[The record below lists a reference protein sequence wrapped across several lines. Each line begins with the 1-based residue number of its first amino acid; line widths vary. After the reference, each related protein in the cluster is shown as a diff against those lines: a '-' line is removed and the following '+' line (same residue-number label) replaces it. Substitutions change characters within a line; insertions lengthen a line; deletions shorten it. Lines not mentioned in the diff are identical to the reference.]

1 MRLLL
6 LLMAFAGAGCVD
18 ENADQL
24 CIRHSNCPMGWYCS
38 QGVCRGKTPAAVVVV
53 DTGSSTDSGPTDT
66 STGDASDAS
75 SRSDAASVGDVSDGD
90 VSDVLTDAALGD
102 GANVTDVAAA
112 DSALGDALLG
122 DVASSTDAASSD
134 VDQVGDASAQDAFS
148 DGGSVDPSS
157 DTAVVLDGGP
167 DPGPL
172 DVPIPDLAP
181 DAGIADRGFTSFP
194 LPSFDT
200 GFGKPR

>member
-1 MRLLL
+1 
-6 LLMAFAGAGCVD
+6 MALTGAGCGD

-38 QGVCRGKTPAAVVVV
+38 QGVCRDKTPAAVVVV
-53 DTGSSTDSGPTDT
+53 DTGSVLDSGPTDT
-66 STGDASDAS
+66 LTSDASDAS
-75 SRSDAASVGDVSDGD
+75 LLSDATSVGDVSDAL
-90 VSDVLTDAALGD
+90 SDAALVD
-102 GANVTDVAAA
+102 GANVTDVSAA
-112 DSALGDALLG
+112 DSAPGDVLLG
-122 DVASSTDAASSD
+122 DVASTIDAAAGD
-134 VDQVGDASAQDAFS
+134 VDQVGDAGAQDATL
-148 DGGSVDPSS
+148 DGGPADPSS
-157 DTAVVLDGGP
+157 DAAVLSDAGP